1 MNIEKYIFNE
11 ENNNISDL
19 ISLYKDGCLDNILV
33 KKTYNINIQ
42 STLTKNCKKININ
55 QLIITN
61 LDNYISYVKSILL
74 IDQQQIRYIISLT
87 INNKYNK
94 ILKSNKYFSDNIT
107 YYNNNFSKMLF
118 FNYNKNYCLLKK
130 YNIKYHNNL
139 YRRRLFNKN
148 IFNKYNIRSIYNKSN
163 RTNTKLFR

>member
-1 MNIEKYIFNE
+1 MTTNDIEKAEILLCCKNGE
-11 ENNNISDL
+11 KLLGITD
-19 ISLYKDGCLDNILV
+19 DNIVLEIP
-33 KKTYNINIQ
+33 KNKDNGDYSTNIA
-42 STLTKNCKKININ
+42 LKNCKKININ

-61 LDNYISYVKSILL
+61 LDNYLSYVKSILL

-107 YYNNNFSKMLF
+107 YYNNNFNKMLF

-130 YNIKYHNNL
+130 YNIEREVIL
-139 YRRRLFNKN
+139 V
-148 IFNKYNIRSIYNKSN
+148 
-163 RTNTKLFR
+163 